1 MPVKQFLTALSVLA
15 LGACAVAPVPVHLAR
30 PADPGSR
37 VPAVAYQSVTAG
49 VTSMRPAEPKNWR
62 ELNRRVGPQQ

>member
-1 MPVKQFLTALSVLA
+1 MAVKFALTILSALS
-15 LGACAVAPVPVHLAR
+15 LGACSVAPVPIHLAL
-30 PADPGSR
+30 PADPSAR

-49 VTSMRPAEPKNWR
+49 VTSMRPVEPTNWR

>member
-1 MPVKQFLTALSVLA
+1 MTFKLFFTAFSALA
-15 LGACAVAPVPVHLAR
+15 LGACSVAPVPVHLAR
-30 PADPGSR
+30 PADPGVR

>member
-1 MPVKQFLTALSVLA
+1 MAAKLSLTVLSGLL
-15 LGACAVAPVPVHLAR
+15 LGACSVAPVPVHLAR
-30 PADPGSR
+30 PADPGAR

-49 VTSMRPAEPKNWR
+49 VRSMRPAEPTNWR